1 MKKAFGYICD
11 ECPARVVELASF
23 KLAEELAQEHAT
35 DTGHNV
41 MMTGPLKVV
50 RPKASAVT
58 TP

>member
-58 TP
+58 S